1 MPAITLSQ
9 SIAQALVTEIVSGRL
24 PSGSRLDENS
34 IARRFNV
41 SRSPVRDALRQLAP
55 TRLVENFPRRGFF
68 VAQVDRSKLQSV
80 YEALSEIEALCAGLC
95 AVRAE
100 AAERR
105 NIEAIHAKVKAAAR
119 ADDGE
124 AYAAV
129 NDDLHD
135 AIYASAHNTT
145 IRNIAAD
152 LRQQLA
158 PFRSNL
164 FLQRE
169 RIEDSLQEHQ
179 VLIKAIMDRDAEA
192 AASAMRRHTAR
203 TALNVLSQLSAL
215 SDGSARPTQMRRA
228 TAGKRRAKAKPQRR
242 KG

>member
-1 MPAITLSQ
+1 MPATTLSQ
-9 SIAQALVTEIVSGRL
+9 SIAQALATEIVSGHL
-24 PSGSRLDENS
+24 ASGSRLDENT

-55 TRLVENFPRRGFF
+55 TRLVESFPRRGFF
-68 VAQVDRSKLQSV
+68 VAQVDRSKLQGV

-95 AVRAE
+95 ALRAE
-100 AAERR
+100 AVERR
-105 NIEAIHAKVKAAAR
+105 NIAAIHAKAKVVAR

-135 AIYASAHNTT
+135 AIYASAHNAT
-145 IRNIAAD
+145 IRDIATD

-164 FLQRE
+164 FFQRE

-179 VLIKAIMDRDAEA
+179 VLIKAIMNRDAEA
-192 AASAMRRHTAR
+192 AAAAMRRHTAR

-215 SDGSARPTQMRRA
+215 SEGSARPTKTRRA
-228 TAGKRRAKAKPQRR
+228 VAQKRRAKTKRQRP
-242 KG
+242 